1 MIPHAHTLR
10 NQEVGGLLILKV
22 KVRLEKAAKDTFY
35 VWCVGE
41 QGVVSISGLA
51 VWAHQNMHSVRRT

>member
-1 MIPHAHTLR
+1 M
-10 NQEVGGLLILKV
+10 GGLLILKV